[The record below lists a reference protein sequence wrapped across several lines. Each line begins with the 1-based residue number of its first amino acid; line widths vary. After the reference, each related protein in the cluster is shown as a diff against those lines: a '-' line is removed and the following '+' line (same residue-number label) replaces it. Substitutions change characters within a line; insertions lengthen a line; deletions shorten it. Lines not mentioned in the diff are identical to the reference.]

1 MSQRR
6 RVVSL
11 RVQDFEGLH
20 EANNI
25 KTLESVL
32 MKRDKNDSNS
42 FWLSHG
48 SKRNPSL
55 ALLVKG
61 GLAGL
66 HYFPEESHPGFVPS
80 GNTAGLPSGETTT
93 FYMDSGG
100 EEVQILN
107 DAIVPFSTA
116 LIVSKEFFFSD
127 ALPTSIKWAEL

>member
-1 MSQRR
+1 MQ
-6 RVVSL
+6 VE
-11 RVQDFEGLH
+11 DFEGLH
-20 EANNI
+20 EANSVT
-25 KTLESVL
+25 TLENFL
-32 MKRDKNDSNS
+32 MKRHRDESNS

-66 HYFPEESHPGFVPS
+66 HYFPEESHPGFVPA
-80 GNTAGLPSGETTT
+80 GNTAGLLSGGMTT

-100 EEVQILN
+100 EEVQVVN

-116 LIVSKEFFFSD
+116 LIVAKEFFFSE
-127 ALPTSIKWAEL
+127 ALPTSIKWVEL